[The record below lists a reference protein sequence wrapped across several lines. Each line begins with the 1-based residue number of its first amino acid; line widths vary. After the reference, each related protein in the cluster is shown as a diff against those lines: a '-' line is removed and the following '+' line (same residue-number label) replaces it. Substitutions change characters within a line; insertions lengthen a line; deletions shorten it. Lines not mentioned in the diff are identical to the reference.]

1 MRKWVKMQYDMHM
14 HIIVSLRDICGLR
27 FNSSDDGY
35 IGFGLRGC
43 LQDSILFYSTNIEFG
58 YEYAMN

>member
-1 MRKWVKMQYDMHM
+1 MLH
-14 HIIVSLRDICGLR
+14 DICGLR

-43 LQDSILFYSTNIEFG
+43 QQDSILFYSINIDFG
-58 YEYAMN
+58 LEYAMN